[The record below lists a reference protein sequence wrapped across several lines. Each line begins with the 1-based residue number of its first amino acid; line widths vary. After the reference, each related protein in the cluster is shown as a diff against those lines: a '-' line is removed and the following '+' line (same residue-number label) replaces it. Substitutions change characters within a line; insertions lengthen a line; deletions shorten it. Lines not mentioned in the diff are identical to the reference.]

1 MKIAVIGCTHAG
13 TAAVKAIAA
22 EHPEARITVYE
33 RNDNI
38 SFLSCGIA
46 LHVGG
51 VVKDPEGLFYSSPEQ
66 LARLGVD
73 TRMRHEVLRID
84 TAAKTLRVRSLES
97 DEEFEDSYDKLVVT
111 TGSWPVVPDM
121 EGIRLD
127 NVQLCK
133 NFFHA
138 KEIIARAGAA
148 RKVAVIG
155 AGYIGIELAEAFSDL
170 GKEVTLL
177 DNMDRVMAKYLD
189 AEFTDAAE
197 EALAGRGIRTALGE
211 RVSRF
216 EGRDGRVAKVVTDKG
231 EHEADLVVL
240 CIGFR
245 PGTELVK
252 GQLDML
258 DNGALLVDEY
268 MRTSDPDVLA
278 AGDSCAVRYNPT
290 GQQAYIP
297 LATNAVRMGTLA
309 GRNLVEPKVKYR
321 GTQGTSAIKLF
332 DLNIASTGMTEAA
345 AEAAGLDA
353 AAVTLRESHRP
364 DFMPDAEEALLK
376 LVYERGTGRLLGAQ
390 ILSKA
395 DLTQAAN
402 TLSVCIHN
410 RMTTEDLAYVDF
422 FFQPHYNH
430 PWNLLN
436 QAGLAAEQQRAEAL
450 SRQAAEEPAGA
461 EPAAAKEQAA
471 AEPKP
476 ERRASA

>member
-1 MKIAVIGCTHAG
+1 
-13 TAAVKAIAA
+13 
-22 EHPEARITVYE
+22 
-33 RNDNI
+33 
-38 SFLSCGIA
+38 
-46 LHVGG
+46 
-51 VVKDPEGLFYSSPEQ
+51 
-66 LARLGVD
+66 
-73 TRMRHEVLRID
+73 
-84 TAAKTLRVRSLES
+84 
-97 DEEFEDSYDKLVVT
+97 
-111 TGSWPVVPDM
+111 
-121 EGIRLD
+121 
-127 NVQLCK
+127 
-133 NFFHA
+133 
-138 KEIIARAGAA
+138 
-148 RKVAVIG
+148 
-155 AGYIGIELAEAFSDL
+155 
-170 GKEVTLL
+170 
-177 DNMDRVMAKYLD
+177 MAKYLD

-376 LVYERGTGRLLGAQ
+376 LVYERGRDA
-390 ILSKA
+390 
-395 DLTQAAN
+395 
-402 TLSVCIHN
+402 C
-410 RMTTEDLAYVDF
+410 
-422 FFQPHYNH
+422 
-430 PWNLLN
+430 
-436 QAGLAAEQQRAEAL
+436 
-450 SRQAAEEPAGA
+450 
-461 EPAAAKEQAA
+461 
-471 AEPKP
+471 
-476 ERRASA
+476 SAPRSCRGPI